1 MHGRL
6 PNKAIETGAKRPRG
20 SSPRRWAC
28 QKAKTMKQ
36 LLLPYLLTVASASC
50 VPMTR
55 AIDEVRRRLEGNI
68 E

>member
-1 MHGRL
+1 
-6 PNKAIETGAKRPRG
+6 
-20 SSPRRWAC
+20 
-28 QKAKTMKQ
+28 MKQ

-55 AIDEVRRRLEGNI
+55 AIDEVRRRLEGHI